1 MANQAISTENAPAAV
16 GPYAQAVRAGGFLFV
31 SGQIPV
37 DPATGDVASSVED
50 QARQSLKNVGAILEA
65 AGTGFENVVKTTVF
79 IQNMADFAAVN
90 AVYAAS
96 FKKPFPARSCIEA
109 SALPKGVLIEVE
121 AIATLK

>member
-16 GPYAQAVRAGGFLFV
+16 GPYSQAVRAGGFLFV

-79 IQNMADFAAVN
+79 IQNMADFAPVK

-96 FKKPFPARSCIEA
+96 FQKPFPAPSCIEA
-109 SALPKGVLIEVE
+109 SPLPEGGLLDVGG
-121 AIATLK
+121 TPPPQ